1 MLYCITGRQL
11 GANWAHV
18 SAYKTIIHFFYL
30 AFALVVQARQE
41 DIPTL
46 LYGA

>member
-11 GANWAHV
+11 GACLGLQN
-18 SAYKTIIHFFYL
+18 YYHFFYL